1 MDKPAANLLIV
12 AGPDAGREFA
22 VSGGAAR
29 LGRSS
34 SNDIVLQD
42 PAMSRFHCR
51 FFFKPG
57 EGLWAEDLG
66 SANQTLLN
74 QKPLHVARL
83 HTGDILTIG
92 ATEIRV
98 VNDQPSDMAP
108 QNLFAVPPAPVAP
121 AGGPGAAPAGK
132 IAALV
137 VFLLVLAAAVA
148 LMYARFGG
156 AARGPSGGAPA
167 LAPGGAAARAGDLEV
182 MYEKVQGSPKNIF
195 RYAMQLCDH
204 ELSVQIDDLE
214 NNRHVPGT
222 QRKKIDAEVVR
233 RLAEEIR
240 RSGFFEMQNE
250 YKGLSTNVWDQWDLR
265 ITLGRRA
272 GRVRV
277 LNVLEPEAFRRLR
290 ELLEEFGQ
298 NELGLAALALTPE
311 KLGELARAAF
321 LQGRGLYD
329 QRLVKN
335 ENLALAIRALQETEW
350 YLETIQPKP
359 AFYADAVTL
368 LETAKRELDE
378 IVKNHEFLADR
389 AIKLKDWAEAANQL
403 RTICDRL
410 PDRADERHAR
420 ARRRLID
427 VERNLNRK

>member
-1 MDKPAANLLIV
+1 MEKPTANLLIV
-12 AGPDAGREFA
+12 AGPDAGREFTVA
-22 VSGGAAR
+22 GGASR

-74 QKPLHVARL
+74 QKPLHVARVQA
-83 HTGDILTIG
+83 GDILTIG
-92 ATEIRV
+92 ATEIKV
-98 VNDQPSDMAP
+98 VNDQPMEVAP
-108 QNLFAVPPAPVAP
+108 QNLFAAPPPTVA
-121 AGGPGAAPAGK
+121 AGGGNGARPWSKGLAF
-132 IAALV
+132 ILI
-137 VFLLVLAAAVA
+137 LAAAGLA
-148 LMYARFGG
+148 WLLFANRGRSPQPL
-156 AARGPSGGAPA
+156 AAGSAAPQSNA
-167 LAPGGAAARAGDLEV
+167 LEV
-182 MYEKVQGSPKNIF
+182 VYEKVLASPENIF
-195 RYAMQLCDH
+195 RYAMHLRDH
-204 ELSVQIDDLE
+204 ELSVQIDDLL
-214 NNRHVPGT
+214 NKRHVAGT
-222 QRKKIDAEVVR
+222 QRKKIEAEVLQ
-233 RLAEEIR
+233 RLAEEVR
-240 RSGFFEMQNE
+240 HSGFFELQNE

-265 ITLGRRA
+265 ITIGRRA

-277 LNVLEPEAFRRLR
+277 LNVMEPDAFRRLR

-311 KLGELARAAF
+311 KLQELARAAF
-321 LQGRGLYD
+321 LLGRSLYD

-335 ENLALAIRALQETEW
+335 ENLALAIRALLETEW

-359 AFYADAVTL
+359 DYYADAVTL

-389 AIKLKDWAEAANQL
+389 AIKLKDWPEAANQL
-403 RTICDRL
+403 RTICDRI
-410 PDRADERHAR
+410 PERADERHAR

-427 VERNLNRK
+427 VERNLKRK

>member
-1 MDKPAANLLIV
+1 MFGVMDKRTANLLIV
-12 AGPDAGREFA
+12 AGTDAGREFA

-83 HTGDILTIG
+83 HAGDILTIG

-98 VNDQPSDMAP
+98 VNEQPPDMEP

-121 AGGPGAAPAGK
+121 ARGPGAAPAGK

-137 VFLLVLAAAVA
+137 VFLLVLAAALV
-148 LMYARFGG
+148 LVYARFGG
-156 AARGPSGGAPA
+156 GAAPSP
-167 LAPGGAAARAGDLEV
+167 APGGAASPAGDLEI
-182 MYEKVQGSPKNIF
+182 MYEKVQGSPQNIF
-195 RYAMQLCDH
+195 RYALHLRGH
-204 ELSVQIDDLE
+204 ELSVQVDDLE

-222 QRKKIDAEVVR
+222 QRKKIDAEAVR

-311 KLGELARAAF
+311 KLRELARAAF

-335 ENLALAIRALQETEW
+335 ENLALAIRALQEAEW

-359 AFYADAVTL
+359 EYYADAVTL

-389 AIKLKDWAEAANQL
+389 AIKLKEWAEAANQL

-427 VERNLNRK
+427 VERNLKRK

>member
-1 MDKPAANLLIV
+1 MLIV
-12 AGPDAGREFA
+12 AGPDAGREFVVA
-22 VSGGAAR
+22 DGAAR

-74 QKPLHVARL
+74 QQPLHVARL

-98 VNDQPSDMAP
+98 VNDQPAELAP
-108 QNLFAVPPAPVAP
+108 QNLFAAPVP
-121 AGGPGAAPAGK
+121 AAAPSGGTGTRGRGK
-132 IAALV
+132 IAALAACLLILFAVLWV
-137 VFLLVLAAAVA
+137 V
-148 LMYARFGG
+148 YAILGNGLRPP
-156 AARGPSGGAPA
+156 PSGGPPAPA
-167 LAPGGAAARAGDLEV
+167 DAATGALEIE
-182 MYEKVQGSPKNIF
+182 YEKVQGSPRNIF
-195 RYAMQLCDH
+195 RYALQLRGQ

-214 NNRHVPGT
+214 NSRHVPGT

-233 RLAEEIR
+233 RLTEEIQ
-240 RSGFFEMQNE
+240 RSGFFEMQHE
-250 YKGLSTNVWDQWDLR
+250 YRGLATNVWDQWDLR
-265 ITLGRRA
+265 ITAGRRT

-277 LNVLEPEAFRRLR
+277 LNVLEPDAFRRLR

-298 NELGLAALALTPE
+298 NELGLAALALTPD
-311 KLGELARAAF
+311 KLRELAQSAF

-335 ENLALAIRALQETEW
+335 ENLALAIRALRETEW

-359 AFYADAVTL
+359 DFYADAVTL

-378 IVKNHEFLADR
+378 VIKNHEFLAER
-389 AIKLKDWAEAANQL
+389 AMKLKDWTEAANQL
-403 RTICDRL
+403 RTICDRI

-427 VERNLNRK
+427 VERNLKRK